1 VFAVSGSL
9 RTVRVAVLG
18 KPADANTSVSV
29 SSTNTAVATA
39 TAGTLQAGQQTV
51 DVTITAIADGVATIV
66 IRVGDQLRGLT
77 VYVGAQPPDAA
88 PLLTAPPVGVAISNP
103 PSAGQLI
110 AAAGRQISFTLPL
123 LTAPAAVDTPVSVSS
138 DNSSVATVA
147 NAIVRAG
154 STSATITVTT
164 IADGRATLIVR
175 IGDLLRAVTIFV
187 GTPPAGSTPA
197 LLASPVGVSV
207 TALQT
212 LGRAFA
218 PLGVLRSLGIKVLE
232 SPAAVDT
239 PISVTTSDAT
249 IATVS
254 PGAIVRAG
262 QQLVNLEIVTGAAGT
277 ATLTIEVGGVRREL
291 TIVVGSDPTPG
302 TTPPVVAAPVGV
314 TVIPNP
320 SIGRVFGT
328 PGTASSATLGVPLL
342 DVPAPAAML
351 ATVASSNVA
360 IVTVGSGA
368 TTTISIG
375 AGERLLQLPIA
386 ISGAQGA
393 ALITIEFNGQRREL
407 VIVVG
412 NPPASEIPAVT
423 APIVGV
429 RIG

>member
-1 VFAVSGSL
+1 
-9 RTVRVAVLG
+9 
-18 KPADANTSVSV
+18 
-29 SSTNTAVATA
+29 
-39 TAGTLQAGQQTV
+39 
-51 DVTITAIADGVATIV
+51 
-66 IRVGDQLRGLT
+66 
-77 VYVGAQPPDAA
+77 
-88 PLLTAPPVGVAISNP
+88 
-103 PSAGQLI
+103 
-110 AAAGRQISFTLPL
+110 
-123 LTAPAAVDTPVSVSS
+123 
-138 DNSSVATVA
+138 
-147 NAIVRAG
+147 
-154 STSATITVTT
+154 
-164 IADGRATLIVR
+164 
-175 IGDLLRAVTIFV
+175 
-187 GTPPAGSTPA
+187 
-197 LLASPVGVSV
+197 
-207 TALQT
+207 
-212 LGRAFA
+212 
-218 PLGVLRSLGIKVLE
+218 
-232 SPAAVDT
+232 
-239 PISVTTSDAT
+239 VTTSDAT
-249 IATVS
+249 VATVS